1 MIACFTVFIV
11 ALTLLEGLSTSTQK
25 SDASSPE
32 IEPYPPPW
40 LIRNSKL
47 NTSSNSGWVM
57 CNAPPRYQIPV
68 TVQDCGFLYHRYAEL
83 ANFRQ
88 RRVMHTSVTPR
99 TLSEEGDVCV
109 VRLENYDRRQID
121 IFSDFDIFATAFR
134 ALGHCMV
141 SGYGGAASVG
151 PMNFYVSVAG
161 SIPLRQSAAK
171 AENVTLSLPSQPVA
185 ATLEPPD
192 TAWCQVGG

>member
-11 ALTLLEGLSTSTQK
+11 ALTLLEGLSTSIQK
-25 SDASSPE
+25 PDASSPAVE
-32 IEPYPPPW
+32 SYPPPW

-68 TVQDCGFLYHRYAEL
+68 TVQDCGVLYRRYAEL

-88 RRVMHTSVTPR
+88 RRVMHASVTPR

-109 VRLENYDRRQID
+109 IRLENYDRRQMD
-121 IFSDFDIFATAFR
+121 IFSDFDIFAAVFR
-134 ALGHCMV
+134 ALGRCIDL
-141 SGYGGAASVG
+141 GYGGAASIG
-151 PMNFYVSVAG
+151 LMSFQVSVAG
-161 SIPLRQSAAK
+161 SIPLRRSAAK
-171 AENVTLSLPSQPVA
+171 AENVTLSLRSQPVA
-185 ATLEPPD
+185 ATLEPSD
-192 TAWCQVGG
+192 TA